1 MNLTLKTKILLLT
14 VLPLVALTLAI
25 TWITQRQAQQLAH
38 QQISM
43 LEESI
48 MAQKRQALRDYVSL
62 AMTSITPILE
72 EMEFGLEQSRAEYE
86 VKRILGNLTYEN
98 DGYFFVYNQ
107 RGVNLVHPVQ
117 PELVGRDLFHFQDP
131 DGVYVIR
138 GLLDKAASGG
148 GFFRYTWNKPSLSG
162 ERHKLAYVVNIPKL
176 NWMMGTGLYVDDIA
190 DQTQVLREKIDTNV
204 RQTFLTASVL
214 LIVSLVLIIII
225 VVVINIHA
233 TQLADERLK
242 ELAQR
247 SVTFQVMQRRNVARE
262 LHDGINQMLVSAKL
276 RLNLVNK
283 MWPQDD
289 AKDHLAKATDMLDRS
304 IQEVRQLSH
313 DMRPVVLDDIGLE
326 PALHSLMDDLTESS
340 DIHVKRRIRLPEE
353 RLPDAIEMTLYR
365 LVQESITNVRKHAKA
380 TQVTLKISHTP
391 DSVTVEME
399 DNGCGFEPEED
410 PSGIG
415 LMNMR
420 ERVELIGGRF
430 SVSSHKRKGTQVK
443 AEFFLNPD
451 TTGTRENK

>member
-1 MNLTLKTKILLLT
+1 
-14 VLPLVALTLAI
+14 
-25 TWITQRQAQQLAH
+25 
-38 QQISM
+38 M
-43 LEESI
+43 L
-48 MAQKRQALRDYVSL
+48 
-62 AMTSITPILE
+62 
-72 EMEFGLEQSRAEYE
+72 G
-86 VKRILGNLTYEN
+86 
-98 DGYFFVYNQ
+98 
-107 RGVNLVHPVQ
+107 
-117 PELVGRDLFHFQDP
+117 
-131 DGVYVIR
+131 
-138 GLLDKAASGG
+138 KAASGG